1 MIHLCIDP
9 DKFFTSKTN
18 DIKHL
23 QLTQLTVMHELG
35 HILGFNIQS
44 LAHFRERDGTP
55 RTARLPISSSSAISD
70 ESDQDPWVVGEVP
83 DVNIECTG
91 ILNKRNRRRR
101 RATIPLPA
109 ETTIKFRT
117 IRGGVRVADVVTPTV
132 QAVVRNHFSCDTLEG
147 AELEG
152 EIYHV
157 ERLKGSPIT
166 TSSKQNGYDTE
177 ESEISSAEK
186 NDRQRHLND
195 LNDDDFGSQQT
206 DDGRD
211 RRGDY
216 DFLDNAAGDQV
227 ADISSAE
234 DVQYTET
241 DVGACIEDH
250 WVSVPSKAFCR
261 ARLYQKRQLKSPRM
275 IVDSLS
281 SRRKLRTFAV

>member
-9 DKFFTSKTN
+9 DKFFTSKTD

-23 QLTQLTVMHELG
+23 PLTQLTIMHELG

-55 RTARLPISSSSAISD
+55 RTARLPISSSAVSD
-70 ESDQDPWVVGEVP
+70 ESDQDPWIVGEVP
-83 DVNIECTG
+83 DVNIVCTG
-91 ILNKRNRRRR
+91 ILNKRNRRRK

-152 EIYHV
+152 ELYHV
-157 ERLKGSPIT
+157 ERLKGSP
-166 TSSKQNGYDTE
+166 TSSKQNGYDNE
-177 ESEISSAEK
+177 ESEK
-186 NDRQRHLND
+186 NDWQRHLND
-195 LNDDDFGSQQT
+195 LNDNDFGNQQL

-211 RRGDY
+211 RRDDY

-227 ADISSAE
+227 ADISSTE
-234 DVQYTET
+234 DVQYAET

-250 WVSVPSKAFCR
+250 WVSVPNKAFC
-261 ARLYQKRQLKSPRM
+261 
-275 IVDSLS
+275 
-281 SRRKLRTFAV
+281 

>member
-1 MIHLCIDP
+1 MMHLCVDP
-9 DKFFTSKTN
+9 DKFFTSNTD
-18 DIKHL
+18 DINHL

-44 LAHFRERDGTP
+44 LAHFRERDGKPRTP
-55 RTARLPISSSSAISD
+55 RLPASSSVISD
-70 ESDQDPWVVGEVP
+70 EDDQSPWVVGEVA

-91 ILNKRNRRRR
+91 ILKKRNRRRK

-109 ETTIKFRT
+109 ETTLKFRT

-152 EIYHV
+152 ELYHV
-157 ERLKGSPIT
+157 ERWKGPPLHGLNLASR
-166 TSSKQNGYDTE
+166 KHNGDDSVE
-177 ESEISSAEK
+177 VEGAKESFAEK
-186 NDRQRHLND
+186 NNRRRHLND
-195 LNDDDFGSQQT
+195 LNDDDNDDGQI

-216 DFLDNAAGDQV
+216 DYLDNAAGDQL
-227 ADISSAE
+227 DTLLEE
-234 DVQYTET
+234 DVQYAEV

-250 WVSVPSKAFCR
+250 WVSSKA
-261 ARLYQKRQLKSPRM
+261 KH
-275 IVDSLS
+275 
-281 SRRKLRTFAV
+281 FAS

>member
-9 DKFFTSKTN
+9 DKFFTSN
-18 DIKHL
+18 VDDIKHL

-55 RTARLPISSSSAISD
+55 RTARLPISSSAVSD

-91 ILNKRNRRRR
+91 ILNKRNRRRK

-117 IRGGVRVADVVTPTV
+117 IRGGVRVADIVTPTV

-152 EIYHV
+152 ELYHV

-166 TSSKQNGYDTE
+166 TLSKQNGYDTE

-186 NDRQRHLND
+186 NNRQRHLND
-195 LNDDDFGSQQT
+195 LNHDDHGNEQT
-206 DDGRD
+206 DDSRD

-234 DVQYTET
+234 DVQYAET

-250 WVSVPSKAFCR
+250 WVSVPSKAFCQILLLFLFVGDFYR
-261 ARLYQKRQLKSPRM
+261 FGSVRTKSGN
-275 IVDSLS
+275 
-281 SRRKLRTFAV
+281 